1 MTEKVDLPDNFK
13 ITSHTQYIEYMLK
26 FKHYIDLGLLKEITP
41 KGYRTLET
49 VLKENPN
56 LNDYSSS
63 IDEFEFDCVGTDY
76 NYALWVSERSGGI
89 CKYPKGLYPKGLP
102 VEEIR

>member
-13 ITSHTQYIEYMLK
+13 FTTSAQYIEYMLK
-26 FKHYIDLGLLKEITP
+26 FKHYIDLGLLKGIP
-41 KGYRTLET
+41 IKGYDTFEK

-56 LNDYSSS
+56 IHDYSSS

-76 NYALWVSERSGGI
+76 NYGMWLSERSGGI
-89 CKYPKGLYPKGLP
+89 CKYPKGLP